1 MERAT
6 ELVVHTRGI
15 AHTFRDVFFC
25 WLDAGALLVVRGADG
40 SPLIAGTDI
49 PMQTFTIAAF
59 SPHFFERI
67 EVKR

>member
-1 MERAT
+1 MERAA

-15 AHTFRDVFFC
+15 AHRFADVFFG
-25 WLDAGALLVVRGADG
+25 WTEAGVLLVARGADG

-49 PMQTFTIAAF
+49 PTQTFTIAAF